1 MIAGNAAICGF
12 DNGRVLSVATR
23 NGEVFWEQLVSP
35 ARGRTELERIVDIDS
50 AVKISGQDI
59 FVAGFQGRVAMLALD
74 SGQAWW
80 SREVSSHRGL
90 DVDDERV
97 YISNAEGEVLAL
109 RRRSGVDLWKQ
120 SGLRMRRLSA
130 PAVIGKHVAVADF
143 EGYVHWLDVE
153 TGAFVARSKT
163 GGRISNPPVVVG
175 DLVVF
180 QDDEGRVTAL
190 RPR

>member
-1 MIAGNAAICGF
+1 
-12 DNGRVLSVATR
+12 
-23 NGEVFWEQLVSP
+23 
-35 ARGRTELERIVDIDS
+35 
-50 AVKISGQDI
+50 
-59 FVAGFQGRVAMLALD
+59 
-74 SGQAWW
+74 
-80 SREVSSHRGL
+80 
-90 DVDDERV
+90 
-97 YISNAEGEVLAL
+97 
-109 RRRSGVDLWKQ
+109 
-120 SGLRMRRLSA
+120 MRRLSA